1 MLEFLIKGGV
11 VMGNVYVSETEL
23 LSFLQSLH
31 IVDKAI
37 TDKVIKFHGYL
48 KELLDEGFVS
58 GKVHDRLSIIETY
71 LGDYC
76 KVIAFKHEVAFS
88 SIETQLDN
96 LRRLID
102 SSDNL
107 IKGSA
112 AGLLAVGLENH
123 DYTEATVD
131 SNNGIFDTCN
141 SSGQGFLTNKL
152 NYQSNNT
159 NVSEI
164 IAAINQEIES
174 YASDIEGTVTVLKTS
189 YSNATAGVIQA
200 DHDVASAL
208 TSALTTL
215 QSADA
220 VIKTLFGLI
229 ANESVL
235 MDSELSDDDFKEYLT
250 YTLTVAEANSRIN
263 DYVGDYDE
271 GSKTYEYNWENI
283 KSLMKTPA
291 DKLSKTDY
299 YILATVLSTM
309 TTSDGEVDLDN
320 LQKFINMGYDNPS
333 GISRYDFRTSYAYS
347 MWCTTSNGRDPYS
360 YIRNTA
366 TLSDTFRNV
375 VYTYESL
382 TSEATANSEYSSHMR
397 DILDN
402 VIKYFPKV
410 EWRRRL
416 YDTLSY
422 DDNTD
427 FANEGNYWDGYR
439 KVINQRVVDEFNG
452 DCIARI
458 TITQG
463 KDNGRPYYTITSN
476 TYNHGNVTTTYDVEN
491 GFIHICN
498 EDEDDY
504 IDKTIQL
511 YVDCASFE
519 TSDAGVIRDKANEQL
534 TYFYK
539 DFNLREKIETSI
551 VDTVAGLIPG
561 GGLLTS
567 IKDIAESSSAIGYAK
582 SSTKALKS
590 VEVEKTAKLFNE
602 KVAKKIKPVEKTAD
616 TGLSVAS
623 GILGAYA
630 EQESVNLNNAQVD
643 NCIKAVSDYSDKI
656 VAMENMGIRF
666 DTAVVVH
673 DHVDYSNEHVY
684 VWEISVDKGADKK
697 LSVCESDY
705 VLDKQLLAK
714 QYRAIMYSNRTPES
728 CYADPNFIAEVDQIY
743 DEVENYMSTGKIPD
757 GSQLQAYMAEWNK

>member
-1 MLEFLIKGGV
+1 
-11 VMGNVYVSETEL
+11 MGNVYVSETEL
-23 LSFLQSLH
+23 ISFLQSLH

-37 TDKVIKFHGYL
+37 SDKVIKFHGYL

-58 GKVHDRLSIIETY
+58 GKVHDRLAIIETY

-76 KVIAFKHEVAFS
+76 KVLAFKHEVAFS
-88 SIETQLDN
+88 SIETQLDK

-141 SSGQGFLTNKL
+141 SIGQGFLTNKL

-174 YASDIEGTVTVLKTS
+174 YASDIDGTVTVLKTS

-208 TSALTTL
+208 NSVLTIL

-229 ANESVL
+229 ANEAVL
-235 MDSELSDDDFKEYLT
+235 MDSELTDEDFAEYLT

-291 DKLSKTDY
+291 DQLSKTDY

-309 TTSDGEVDLDN
+309 TTSDGEIDIDN
-320 LQKFINMGYDNPS
+320 LQRFIGMGYNNPS
-333 GISRYDFRTSYAYS
+333 GISKYDFRKGYVYNQFCTS
-347 MWCTTSNGRDPYS
+347 TNGKEEYY

-366 TLSDTFRNV
+366 TLSDTFQNV

-382 TSEATANSEYSSHMR
+382 IASSVSDYSYSPNLQS
-397 DILDN
+397 ILDCVVN
-402 VIKYFPKV
+402 YFPKV
-410 EWRRRL
+410 EWRKKVYNQIIL
-416 YDTLSY
+416 YTSY
-422 DDNTD
+422 DEGD
-427 FANEGNYWDGYR
+427 FEAEGNYWDGYR
-439 KVINQRVVDEFNG
+439 LVLNQNLVDDFNR
-452 DCIARI
+452 DCVAQIFI
-458 TITQG
+458 SQG
-463 KDNGRPYYTITSN
+463 MDNGRAFYSITSN
-476 TYNHGNVTTTYDVEN
+476 TYNNGNVTTTTDVNHES
-491 GFIHICN
+491 GAKLGDHICSP
-498 EDEDDY
+498 DEDNY

-511 YVDCASFE
+511 YVGCADLE
-519 TSDAGVIRDKANEQL
+519 TSDVGVVRDHAKSQL
-534 TYFYK
+534 VNFYK
-539 DFNLREKIETSI
+539 QYYLKDNIGEAI
-551 VDTVAGLIPG
+551 VDTVTGLIPG
-561 GGLLTS
+561 GSLLTS
-567 IKDIAESSSAIGYAK
+567 IKGVTESSTAIGYAK
-582 SSTKALKS
+582 SATNVLKS
-590 VEVEKTAKLFNE
+590 ADVEKTAKLFNE
-602 KVAKKIKPVEKTAD
+602 KVAKKIKPVEKVAD
-616 TGLSVAS
+616 TGLSVTS
-623 GILGAYA
+623 GILGAFA

-643 NCIKAVSDYSDKI
+643 NCIKAVNEYSDKI
-656 VAMENMGIRF
+656 VAMQNMGIRF

-673 DHVDYSNEHVY
+673 DHVKYGEHSS
-684 VWEISVDKGADKK
+684 WEISVDKGADKEI
-697 LSVCESDY
+697 SVTESNFVFDR
-705 VLDKQLLAK
+705 DLLIK
-714 QYRAIMYSNRTPES
+714 QYKTIVYGRSRTLEE
-728 CYADPNFIAEVDQIY
+728 CCADPKFVEEVDELCR
-743 DEVENYMSTGKIPD
+743 DVEEYMSTGQIKD
-757 GSQLQAYMAEWNK
+757 GSRLQAYKAEWNK